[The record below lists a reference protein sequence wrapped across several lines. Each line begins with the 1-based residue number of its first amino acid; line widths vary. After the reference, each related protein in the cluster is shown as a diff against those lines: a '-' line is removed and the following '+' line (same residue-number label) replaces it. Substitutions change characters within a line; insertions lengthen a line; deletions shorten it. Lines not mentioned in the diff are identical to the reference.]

1 MSATSQHRKSFIL
14 AIIFVASLSS
24 FAAAQQPA
32 GLAGA
37 GRPVA
42 WRDPGD
48 LARRDLR
55 TGPCTEA
62 LAPAAPFTFVA
73 EDKLG
78 ASPKFKVRDA
88 RGALWSVKLG
98 EEAQAETVATRLVW
112 AMGYFAEESYYYQSV
127 EVANLPRLSRGQEF
141 VSNRTTVRGTRFEA
155 RRDTEQRTINWEWD
169 QNPFLGT
176 REFNGL
182 KVLMALLG
190 NYDIRPEN
198 NHIFSVRGE
207 SGEAEARYV
216 VSDIGATLGKVG
228 GLGGKRSKNN
238 LADYRASKFVIGVEK
253 GVVKF
258 DFHTKPKGMGF
269 FASIFKPSYGKS
281 QATKEKVMSNIP
293 VEDARWMGARLAELS
308 DEQLRD
314 AFRAAGYDSATME
327 GYVAAIR
334 GRINQLVALPTS
346 AVAAEPNS
354 RR

>member
-1 MSATSQHRKSFIL
+1 MLVTSHYRKSFML

-24 FAAAQQPA
+24 LAAAQQKA
-32 GLAGA
+32 GLGVE
-37 GRPVA
+37 GRAVA

-48 LARRDLR
+48 LAKRDLR
-55 TGPCTEA
+55 TGPCAEA
-62 LAPAAPFTFVA
+62 LAPAAPFAFVA

-88 RGALWSVKLG
+88 RGTVWSVKLG
-98 EEAQAETVATRLVW
+98 EEAQTETVATRLVW
-112 AMGYFAEESYYYQSV
+112 AMGYFAEESYYFQSV
-127 EVANLPRLSRGQEF
+127 EVQNLPKLSRGQEF
-141 VSNRTTVRGTRFEA
+141 VSNRNTVRGARFEP
-155 RRDTEQRTINWEWD
+155 RRETETRAATWEWD
-169 QNPFLGT
+169 QNPFLGS

-182 KVLMALLG
+182 KVLMGLLG

-198 NHIFSVRGE
+198 NHIVSVKNAE
-207 SGEAEARYV
+207 GEAEARYV

-238 LADYRASKFVIGVEK
+238 LADYSASKFVIGVDK
-253 GVVKF
+253 GMVKF
-258 DFHTKPKGMGF
+258 DFRTKPKGMGF
-269 FASIFKPSYGKS
+269 FASVFKPSYGKS

-293 VEDARWMGARLAELS
+293 AEDARWMGTQLARLS

-327 GYVAAIR
+327 GYVSAIR
-334 GRINQLVALPTS
+334 GRINQLVALPS
-346 AVAAEPNS
+346 AVANESNS